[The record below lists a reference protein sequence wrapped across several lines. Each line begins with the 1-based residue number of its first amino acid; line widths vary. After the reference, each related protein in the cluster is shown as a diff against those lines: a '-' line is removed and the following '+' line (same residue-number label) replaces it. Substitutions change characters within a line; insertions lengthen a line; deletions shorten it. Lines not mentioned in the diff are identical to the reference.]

1 MAARS
6 RARLS
11 VEAVNKNFDHVN
23 AYMNLGLGQVGPTLS
38 ASLPGY
44 IFHHVYHCYPI
55 VDDVVRVIVFVVVF
69 VFVVFVIVVVI
80 VNIYGVARGWCIM
93 IMVMM
98 LTSL

>member
-1 MAARS
+1 MVARS
-6 RARLS
+6 RKHLS

-55 VDDVVRVIVFVVVF
+55 VDDVERVIVFVVV
-69 VFVVFVIVVVI
+69 VVV
-80 VNIYGVARGWCIM
+80 VLVVVVIYGVARGWCIM